1 MAKSTSLLEKAYMV
15 DATVELP
22 LGGGTVTG
30 PTVGAG
36 TMVIAAGVELIDA
49 VGSADYDVAVGA
61 GSLTF
66 MATTAVDSDTAGT
79 FVAGTQTPGVIAA
92 EDTIDVVA
100 TAGADASADITA
112 RVFAIVVNVGD
123 ASRTA
128 DEVDRDQLA

>member
-22 LGGGTVTG
+22 LAGGTVTG
-30 PTVGAG
+30 PSVGAG
-36 TMVIAAGVELIDA
+36 TMVIAAGIELIDA
-49 VGSADYDVAVGA
+49 VGSADYDVAVSAGA
-61 GSLTF
+61 LTF

-92 EDTIDVVA
+92 ADTIDVVA
-100 TAGADASADITA
+100 TAGVSASADITA

-128 DEVDRDQLA
+128 EEVDRDQLA

>member
-100 TAGADASADITA
+100 TAGTDATADITA

>member
-22 LGGGTVTG
+22 LAGGTVTG

-92 EDTIDVVA
+92 EDTIDIVA
-100 TAGADASADITA
+100 TAGVSATADITA

-123 ASRTA
+123 ASKTA

>member
-22 LGGGTVTG
+22 LAGGTVTG

-36 TMVIAAGVELIDA
+36 TLVVAAGVELIDA
-49 VGSADYDVAVGA
+49 VDSADYDVAVSG
-61 GSLTF
+61 GGLTF
-66 MATTAVDSDTAGT
+66 MATTAVDSGSAGD
-79 FVAGTQTPGVIAA
+79 FACGTQTPGVIAS

-100 TAGADASADITA
+100 TATASASADITA

-128 DEVDRDQLA
+128 NEVDRDQLA

>member
-22 LGGGTVTG
+22 LAGGTVAG

-36 TMVIAAGVELIDA
+36 TMVIAAGIELIDA

-100 TAGADASADITA
+100 TAGASASADITA
-112 RVFAIVVNVGD
+112 RVFAIVLNVGD